1 MSKRNPEASS
11 PVSSKRIKDD
21 IMRDEPVDTDEEVP
35 EIEATDSA
43 SSISAAYNTA
53 GESGGLPVSKPP
65 ASSLAQFMH
74 HTPIDSFKNI
84 FRAVMQSTGGGTGS
98 GVETEQL
105 RLLNEKLAPVRS
117 DNVDEGFLAEISGK
131 FDEEISLVLPEKKGL
146 NCWSIVAALRSP
158 ATVLD
163 ESDPNYSVI
172 LNTYQN
178 LTTTYQ
184 EASVYFTED
193 KPLPEKLEIDLHL
206 AASKFFKC
214 LLMTNNE
221 MQMKHLRPILEGKN
235 FVLFN
240 TASRHLRHL
249 VKNTLNFRLNE
260 NFDARQDL
268 DRRNPL
274 FKFDGWGV
282 VLVRPKADK
291 KFFEIQEDCAAYMSE
306 IFRDVCLQRIVEVET
321 KRAINDQVW
330 FNIVSRKN
338 VPVIQ
343 GLDNAKLK
351 KIDKDLQL
359 CHVTISDAFLQPS
372 KINNNQLFL
381 VVVLYI
387 NYFLTTRGA
396 V

>member
-1 MSKRNPEASS
+1 MSKRTGSDASS
-11 PVSSKRIKDD
+11 VSSKRIKDD
-21 IMRDEPVDTDEEVP
+21 LMRDEPVDTDEEVP
-35 EIEATDSA
+35 EVEATDSA
-43 SSISAAYNTA
+43 SLISAAHSMA
-53 GESGGLPVSKPP
+53 GDSSELVASKQPVN
-65 ASSLAQFMH
+65 SLAQFMN
-74 HTPIDSFKNI
+74 HTPIDSFSNI
-84 FRAVMQSTGGGTGS
+84 FRAVMQSTGGSCGS
-98 GVETEQL
+98 SMETDQL
-105 RLLNEKLAPVRS
+105 RLLNEKLAPIRT
-117 DNVDEGFLAEISGK
+117 DNVDEDFLAEISGK
-131 FDEEISLVLPEKKGL
+131 FDEEMSLVLPEKKGL
-146 NCWSIVAALRSP
+146 NCWSILAALRSP
-158 ATVLD
+158 STVFD
-163 ESDPNYSVI
+163 ENDPNYSVI
-172 LNTYQN
+172 VSTHKNVMSIYD
-178 LTTTYQ
+178 
-184 EASVYFTED
+184 EASTYFAED

-214 LLMTNNE
+214 LLLTNNE

-240 TASRHLRHL
+240 TASKHLRHL
-249 VKNTLNFRLNE
+249 IKSTFNFRLNE

-291 KFFEIQEDCAAYMSE
+291 KFFEIQEDCAAYMSD
-306 IFRDVCLQRIVEVET
+306 IFRELCLQRIVEVDT

-372 KINNNQLFL
+372 KTNNNQLFL

-387 NYFLTTRGA
+387 NYFLTTRG
-396 V
+396 